1 MARCTLGPV
10 RIGPLPNPGTLFAHT
25 RLTLFVNNHS
35 APARGRRA
43 RRREGRGE
51 VLRDGR
57 RRDRQRAGEKQ
68 TVARK
73 ARRARQ
79 EEHVRPGV
87 QELHVKE
94 VLRRGVERLMEV
106 L

>member
-1 MARCTLGPV
+1 M
-10 RIGPLPNPGTLFAHT
+10 
-25 RLTLFVNNHS
+25 
-35 APARGRRA
+35 
-43 RRREGRGE
+43 
-51 VLRDGR
+51 LRDGR